1 MKSCLSFSV
10 LFGAFMSDKRPI
22 DELLEIMARL
32 RDPEKGCPWDIEQT
46 YETIAPHTIE
56 EAYEVAEAIAEKD
69 MEELKSE
76 LGDLM
81 FQVVFYTQ
89 MAKEEGQFDFHDVV
103 EAISNKMIER
113 HPHVF
118 ADKIIN
124 TADAQTAA
132 WEETKAA
139 ERKRKADKKGE
150 ILSALDGVATT
161 LPALTRAVKLQKR
174 AARVGFDWPDMEPV
188 FDKIQEELNELK
200 VEIHSDGAE
209 ERVAEEYGDLLFV
222 IANLGRHIGV
232 DPETVLAKTNRKFT
246 RRFHH
251 IEKRLAENGKALTES
266 NLEEMDYYWDE
277 AKKSEKGL

>member
-1 MKSCLSFSV
+1 
-10 LFGAFMSDKRPI
+10 MSDKRPI

-32 RDPEKGCPWDIEQT
+32 RDPENGCPWDIEQT

-56 EAYEVAEAIAEKD
+56 EAYEVVEAIAEKD

-89 MAKEEGQFDFHDVV
+89 MAKEEGLFDFHDVV

-139 ERKRKADKKGE
+139 ERKRKADKKGQA
-150 ILSALDGVATT
+150 LSALDGVATT

-174 AARVGFDWPDMEPV
+174 AARVGFDWPDMGPV
-188 FDKIQEELNELK
+188 FDKIHEELNELK
-200 VEIHSDGAE
+200 VEIHSEGAE
-209 ERVAEEYGDLLFV
+209 ERIAEEYGDLLFV

-251 IEKRLAENGKALTES
+251 IEKQLSEKGKALSDS
-266 NLEEMDYYWDE
+266 NLEEMDYYWDD
-277 AKKSEKGL
+277 AKKMEKSL